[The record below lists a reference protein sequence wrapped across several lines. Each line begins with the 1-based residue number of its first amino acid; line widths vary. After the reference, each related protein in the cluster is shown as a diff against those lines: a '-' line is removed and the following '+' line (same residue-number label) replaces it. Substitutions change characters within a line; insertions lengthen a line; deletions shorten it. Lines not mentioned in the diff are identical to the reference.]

1 MYKHILIATDGSDFS
16 AKSLEHGLGIA
27 KSTGCDVTV
36 MTVTKPYS
44 LSGLTGTRIS
54 EQSVEDY
61 NNEWKEFAAAIL
73 SAAQKTADAANVQI
87 KTLHQTGISPASII
101 IETAEDYGCDLIIMG
116 SHGRRGMKRLLLGS
130 QANEVLQLSKIPV
143 LVVK

>member
-27 KSTGCDVTV
+27 KSTDCDVTV

-73 SAAQKTADAANVQI
+73 SAAQKNADAANVQI